1 MKAVVYSKYGSPE
14 VLQLKELGKPTT
26 KPNEILVKVYATS
39 VTAGDVRLR
48 ASDFPLLVWFPA
60 RLMFGLFRPKKQIL
74 GHEWSGVIERVGSKV
89 SKFKVGDEVFGTTSM
104 LKTGAYAEYMCVPEH
119 WNQGVVI
126 KKPKQLLHKE
136 AAALPIGGMTALYL
150 LQKANIERDQIV
162 LIYGAS
168 GSVGSYAVQIANHFG
183 ARVTG
188 VCSTN
193 NLEMVEQLGAE
204 AIIDYKNQ
212 DYTQSSERYDIVFDT
227 VGKTSKSDAKKVLK
241 RGGQFVSTKMLTK
254 ESTELLLK
262 IRQLVDSGR
271 IKPFIDKEYSLE
283 TLIEAHHYVDSS
295 RKRGNVSV
303 IIQN

>member
-150 LQKANIERDQIV
+150 LQKANIERDQRV

>member
-74 GHEWSGVIERVGSKV
+74 GHEWSGVIEQVGSKV

-150 LQKANIERDQIV
+150 LQKANIERDQRV

-183 ARVTG
+183 AHVTG

-204 AIIDYKNQ
+204 AVIDYKNQ
-212 DYTQSSERYDIVFDT
+212 DYTQSSEHYDIVFDA
-227 VGKTSKSDAKKVLK
+227 VGKTSKSDAKKVLTRNGK
-241 RGGQFVSTKMLTK
+241 FVSTKMLTK

-262 IRQLVDSGR
+262 VRQLAETEKL
-271 IKPFIDKEYSLE
+271 KPYIDKEYRLDN
-283 TLIEAHHYVDSS
+283 LVEAHRYVDSG

-303 IIQN
+303 II